1 MHDSGDGRHLDA
13 ADVLFEIGRR
23 TQAAALMMRKHQVLP
38 TQQLCECGRV
48 ATRVVPAFGLRCDVA
63 GEHWDLARATM
74 SRFLTQIV
82 SGVSSSR
89 DTRRP
94 TGTAK
99 VASAGRDQRRGAR

>member
-48 ATRVVPAFGLRCDVA
+48 ATRVVPAFFA
-63 GEHWDLARATM
+63 ATSLANTGI
-74 SRFLTQIV
+74 SR
-82 SGVSSSR
+82 GPR
-89 DTRRP
+89 
-94 TGTAK
+94 
-99 VASAGRDQRRGAR
+99 